1 MPPLD
6 SQAIVTCRIN
16 RKFGDGMTDR
26 TNNGISTPHIL
37 VVGAG
42 VTGLRTALDL
52 AEMGYYVDLI
62 DKAPITGGLIMQLE
76 KQFPSNHCGL
86 CRLRPQIRRD
96 ESADGCL
103 RRGLIHQRVTF
114 HPQTQLKS
122 LDGQPGQLSAVLETV
137 PTGVDPNL
145 CTGCGQC
152 ETACPESSADPF
164 NAGLNNRKAIH
175 PTSPFAPLGARKIDW
190 NACTKCGACVD
201 ACPTKAISLESDTQT
216 QELKSVALVLLA
228 HGRTIYDAC
237 DTDLYGCNVL
247 PNVITSTTYERI
259 TSPLGPFGGVSPDGL
274 PYRPSD
280 QQEAQKIAW
289 VQCVGSRN
297 VMMGADYC
305 SSACCM
311 FALKEA
317 MRTRELSN
325 QQCET
330 TIFYMDMRT
339 FGRDWQRYRDQA
351 EQDGVRLVR
360 CRVHSVDPGEEPGQ
374 AVVRYITDHGELMTE
389 IFDLVVLSTGQAPGE
404 ANAPHPLADHDG
416 VLIADSAQGLTDI
429 AESLISADNL
439 AAQAAKALKD
449 LGLEPKKEAV
459 PEAAL
464 PDKDQVST
472 ILAAFL
478 SPVEEDLDWPALE
491 KGLSSEVKLAKVVT
505 PLGNQALDAVADK
518 VKEIRPDRVL
528 LITPAANM
536 IPPLAEIANGIG
548 MEPQFVDTI
557 HYGAVLW
564 NQPDPA
570 RRAVTLIPRLRAG
583 VERLKARK
591 KSPIKPRIVG
601 KSALVVGT
609 GPAGLSAAL
618 TLAGSGIKVTLVEKE
633 NTVAPTMSRLR
644 HQEDRA
650 IVEQMVQAAQ
660 TNDLIDIRL
669 STQVARMDL
678 GAGDHE
684 VSLRGPDGYDTI
696 KVGSAILAT
705 GGALAQTN
713 AYGLGE
719 SGNIITVNDLAA
731 RLNDA
736 DRQGDSINEA
746 VFILCAG
753 SREEPRN
760 YCSRFCCPAA
770 LETAMAVKKKN
781 PQARVTVFYRDVMTY
796 GQSETL
802 YTKARQAGVRFISFD
817 LPDRPAISEE
827 SGSLTVTAHDPVLN
841 ETFTSQP
848 DIIALA
854 VGASPYPNQG
864 LAGIFGLETTTDGFY
879 QEGDVKWRPLDA
891 PREGVYVC
899 GLGRAPM
906 RFEEALNQGKAA
918 AGRALRLLWGEPR
931 AGSHDT
937 AFVIPGLCVRCLLC
951 LPECPYNARSID
963 PNCGP
968 VIVDPAACRGCG
980 MCVSA
985 CPADAAVL
993 GDYEEQGFDRVVRA
1007 VLNF

>member
-1 MPPLD
+1 
-6 SQAIVTCRIN
+6 
-16 RKFGDGMTDR
+16 MTDR
-26 TNNGISTPHIL
+26 TNNGISAPRIL

-42 VTGLRTALDL
+42 VTGLRAALDL

-103 RRGLIHQRVTF
+103 RRGLIHERVTF

-122 LDGQPGQLSAVLETV
+122 LDGQPGRLTAMLETV
-137 PTGVDPNL
+137 PMGVDPDL

-152 ETACPESSADPF
+152 ETVCPESSADLF
-164 NAGLNNRKAIH
+164 NAGLNSRKAIH
-175 PTSPFAPLGARKIDW
+175 PASPFAPLGARMIDW

-201 ACPTKAISLESDTQT
+201 ICPTKAVSLESDVQT
-216 QELKSVALVLLA
+216 SELPDIALVLLA

-237 DTDLYGCNVL
+237 DTDLYGCGVL
-247 PNVITSTTYERI
+247 PNVVTSTAYERI
-259 TSPLGPFGGVSPDGL
+259 TSPMGPYGGLSADGL
-274 PYRPSD
+274 PYRPSN
-280 QQEAQKIAW
+280 QQEAKKIAW

-297 VMMGADYC
+297 VMIGADYC

-317 MRTRELSN
+317 MRTRELSSN
-325 QQCET
+325 QCET

-351 EQDGVRLVR
+351 VQDGVRLVR
-360 CRVHSVDPGEEPGQ
+360 CRVHSVDPAEQPDQ
-374 AVVRYITDHGELMTE
+374 VLVRYITDHGELMTE
-389 IFDLVVLSTGQAPGE
+389 TFDLVVLSTGQAPGD
-404 ANAPHPLADHDG
+404 ANAPHPLAGRDG
-416 VLIADSAQGLTDI
+416 VLVADSAQGLTDI

-439 AAQAAKALKD
+439 AAQAANALKK
-449 LGLEPKKEAV
+449 LGLAPKVDASPAEPA
-459 PEAAL
+459 PEKGL
-464 PDKDQVST
+464 PT
-472 ILAAFL
+472 ILAAFV
-478 SPVEEDLDWPALE
+478 SPAEEDLDWSALE
-491 KGLSSEVKLAKVVT
+491 KGLPAEVKLAKIIT
-505 PLGNQALDAVADK
+505 PLGRQAMASLADK
-518 VKEIRPDRVL
+518 VKEIKPDRLL

-536 IPPLAEIANGIG
+536 IPPLAETSKRLGL
-548 MEPQFVDTI
+548 EPSFIDII
-557 HYGAVLW
+557 HYGGILW

-570 RRAVTLIPRLRAG
+570 RRAASLIPRLRAG

-591 KSPIKPRIVG
+591 KSPVKPRTVG
-601 KSALVVGT
+601 RSALVVGT

-618 TLAGSGIKVTLVEKE
+618 TLADSGIKVTLAEKA
-633 NTVAPTMSRLR
+633 NTIAPTASRLR
-644 HQEDRA
+644 HPEDRA

-660 TNDLIDIRL
+660 ASDLIDIRL
-669 STQVARMDL
+669 STEVARTDFT
-678 GAGDHE
+678 AGDHA

-705 GGALAQTN
+705 GGALSQTK
-713 AYGLGE
+713 AYGLGDTA
-719 SGNIITVNDLAA
+719 NIVTVNDLAA
-731 RLNDA
+731 RLNDPN
-736 DRQGDSINEA
+736 QQSKKINEA

-770 LETAMAVKKKN
+770 IETAMAVKEKN
-781 PQARVTVFYRDVMTY
+781 PHARVTVFYRDVMTY

-817 LPDRPAISEE
+817 LTSRPDIRTD
-827 SGSLTVTAHDPVLN
+827 SGHLTVTAHDPVLN
-841 ETFTSQP
+841 EPFASQP
-848 DIIALA
+848 DVIALA
-854 VGASPYPNQG
+854 VGASPYQNKE
-864 LAGIFGLETTTDGFY
+864 LASIFGLETTVDGFY
-879 QEGDVKWRPLDA
+879 REGDVKWRPLDA

-906 RFEEALNQGKAA
+906 RFEEAISEGRAA
-918 AGRALRLLWGEPR
+918 AGRALRLLLGEPR

-963 PNCGP
+963 PTGGP

-980 MCVSA
+980 MCVAA

-993 GDYEEQGFDRVVRA
+993 GDVEEQGLDRVARA
-1007 VLNF
+1007 VLNS